1 MTLFKKSLLIISFL
15 SFTLIN
21 SQLPSNNSIALD
33 DSTSS
38 LFFNINSNKRQ
49 LVVFTEDRLN
59 ITKLNDTTLVMNFT
73 TVENATTLHS
83 SLTKIRFSKDNQ
95 TSRITFNDKSIY
107 VQKVNETKPL
117 SDFHGKRQSNGYLLG
132 LNSESYPILNFKYF
146 VNSSDSPVLKKSS
159 DALGYLTDATGKP
172 VYVSTEDWYLRA
184 NANNSLANT
193 TSITVPNAAVYFSGN
208 DISLGGAGTNI
219 NVLNIK
225 TELLSFTKI
234 TPDSTTPVLT
244 YNLLPLYTSKDDQA
258 DNKPISH
265 GKIVGNY
272 KLYLI
277 DSDGLV
283 ITSDLTAPK
292 STIKPFTKEFE
303 TVFKYGSNGF
313 GLVFKYAICFILLL
327 VFI

>member
-1 MTLFKKSLLIISFL
+1 MTSFKKSLLLISFL

-49 LVVFTEDRLN
+49 LVIFTEDRLN
-59 ITKLNDTTLVMNFT
+59 STKLNDTTLVMNFT
-73 TVENATTLHS
+73 SNDNATTLHS
-83 SLTKIRFSKDNQ
+83 SLTKIKFSKDTQ
-95 TSRITFNDKSIY
+95 SSRITLNEKSIY
-107 VQKVNETKPL
+107 VQKANDTK
-117 SDFHGKRQSNGYLLG
+117 SITDFHGKRQSNGYLLG
-132 LNSESYPILNFKYF
+132 LNSESYPLLNFNYF
-146 VNSSDSPVLKKSS
+146 ANSSESPVLKKSS

-172 VYVSTEDWYLRA
+172 VYVRTEDWYLRS

-193 TSITVPNAAVYFSGN
+193 TSITVPNAATYFTGN
-208 DISLGGAGTNI
+208 DISLTGTGTKI

-225 TELLSFTKI
+225 PELLSFTKN
-234 TPDSTTPVLT
+234 TPDSTPVLT
-244 YNLLPLYTSKDDQA
+244 YNLLPLYTSKDDQS
-258 DNKPISH
+258 DNKPVSH
-265 GKIVGNY
+265 GKIVGDY

-283 ITSDLTAPK
+283 ITSELTATK

-313 GLVFKYAICFILLL
+313 GLVFKYAICFILFL